1 MTLPT
6 GKSFISYRRT
16 RLDEVKELV
25 ASQKERGIPTWKD
38 IEDLRTEPTE
48 TELRNVLGSNDIAN
62 VLLWITP
69 DVGQSS
75 MITRVEVPCAV
86 ERHKRQDG
94 FFILPVAAGG
104 LRYEEVGPI
113 LGNYSGITDLS
124 SWNITKVD
132 SAPATSEDIRKVSN
146 VLLNQRLS
154 AIHKDLR
161 DGEPLRLVINTRSTT
176 GHQTGIALDIDW
188 THRFTGAQGRSA
200 SSEDWQSKLLP
211 ALEDVARGIQ
221 RNSSNRKIIAS
232 GLASLPSATALGYH
246 FMATRGIEIAWE
258 QLYPDRS
265 GQIWNLA
272 AERKS
277 SGYEVQTTPGY
288 TTAEDLAVM
297 VSVNADVEG
306 AVAASR
312 ETTGS
317 FRAYVHVKSPEERQ
331 FLVSPG
337 EALDVA
343 QLTIEGAR
351 AARHKFGI
359 RGQMHLFMAVPAGLA
374 MMIGQLLNT
383 LGPVHTYEHFQVDA
397 MGIYE
402 PAALLG
408 AVDRSMC

>member
-6 GKSFISYRRT
+6 GKSFISYRRA
-16 RLDEVKELV
+16 RLDEAKELV
-25 ASQKERGIPTWKD
+25 TSQKERGVPTWQD

-48 TELRNVLGSNDIAN
+48 TELRNVLASNDIAN

-75 MITRVEVPCAV
+75 MITRVEVACAV

-104 LRYEEVGPI
+104 LDYDEVGPL
-113 LGNYSGITDLS
+113 LGSQSGITDLS
-124 SWNITKVD
+124 SWNLTKVD
-132 SAPATSEDIRKVSN
+132 SAPATSEDIRKITN

-154 AIHKDLR
+154 AIHKDLPE
-161 DGEPLRLVINTRSTT
+161 GEPLRLVINTRSRT
-176 GHQTGIALDIDW
+176 GHQTGIALDIEW

-200 SSEDWQSKLLP
+200 SPGDWQSKLLP
-211 ALEDVARGIQ
+211 ALEDVARAIQ

-246 FMATRGIEIAWE
+246 FMATKGIEIAWE
-258 QLYPDRS
+258 QLFPDQSR
-265 GQIWNLA
+265 QIWNLA
-272 AERKS
+272 SERES
-277 SGYEVQTTPGY
+277 SGYEVLMTPGH
-288 TTAEDLAVM
+288 TTADDLAVM
-297 VSVNADVEG
+297 VSVNADIEA

-312 ETTGS
+312 ETTGF
-317 FRAYVHVKSPEERQ
+317 FRAYVHVKSAEQQLLLE
-331 FLVSPG
+331 SAG
-337 EALDVA
+337 DALDVA

-359 RGQMHLFMAVPAGLA
+359 RGQVHLFMAVPAGLA

-383 LGPVHTYEHFQVDA
+383 LGPVHTYEHIQVDA
-397 MGIYE
+397 LGMYQ

-408 AVDRSMC
+408 AVEES